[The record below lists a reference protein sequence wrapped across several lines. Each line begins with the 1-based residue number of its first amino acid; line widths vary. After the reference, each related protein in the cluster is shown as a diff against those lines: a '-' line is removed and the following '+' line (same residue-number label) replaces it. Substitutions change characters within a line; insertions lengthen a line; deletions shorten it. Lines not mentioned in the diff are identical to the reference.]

1 MFVASKMSGESLPFV
16 DQNKES
22 AKIPEMLLEC
32 FVSIHCTSTCFYK
45 HIIRVSHTKSNLASV
60 VQSSI
65 KNSKSFRFL
74 NDLGASPIF
83 SLK

>member
-32 FVSIHCTSTCFYK
+32 FVSIHCTKVYAFINT
-45 HIIRVSHTKSNLASV
+45 
-60 VQSSI
+60 
-65 KNSKSFRFL
+65 
-74 NDLGASPIF
+74 
-83 SLK
+83 